1 MKRKKRHTNQ
11 RIANC
16 VAVKDHYLITLIFSV
31 IGGPGPVVP
40 GLPHVSGKAPHLAAA
55 AAVSLR
61 VGRVAV
67 LGPNTPYRR
76 QESAPVECVLP
87 RSC

>member
-11 RIANC
+11 GIANC

-40 GLPHVSGKAPHLAAA
+40 GLPHVGGKAPHVVFLL
-55 AAVSLR
+55 SWFI
-61 VGRVAV
+61 
-67 LGPNTPYRR
+67 
-76 QESAPVECVLP
+76 
-87 RSC
+87 